1 MRLLGWKTRSHTS
14 PCLLS
19 FMQRLVPACL
29 LLNVLVTGAC
39 TSMAPVTPPGVKP
52 VLYGK
57 LYRPTSSNPTPAVIL
72 LHGRWGLHSDE
83 YAFAEQIAQHG
94 YVTLVLD
101 YYAGKGA
108 LYSRLVEK
116 WETWEQVIRDS
127 VGFLQNMKGVRPDRI
142 ALVGL
147 SQGGFLAVSTSS
159 TLPAVKAVVSYY
171 GGATNSLNDYI
182 EDLPPVLLIHGGADT
197 VVPAARSQAL
207 YDALVSRGKP
217 VELHIYPGVGHAFNL
232 SGPRYDARAAANA
245 QKRTLA
251 FLGRY
256 LNASKD

>member
-1 MRLLGWKTRSHTS
+1 
-14 PCLLS
+14 
-19 FMQRLVPACL
+19 MQRLVPACL

-116 WETWEQVIRDS
+116 WETWEQVIRNS

-171 GGATNSLNDYI
+171 GGATDSLNDYI

-207 YDALVSRGKP
+207 YDALVSRGKT

-232 SGPRYDARAAANA
+232 SGPRYDARAAAEA
-245 QKRTLA
+245 QKRTLT
-251 FLGRY
+251 FLGKY
-256 LNASKD
+256 LNAFQD